1 MGALLVYSI
10 IVGVTLIPIY
20 LIVRLLM
27 SGLTC
32 WRFNRGLI
40 LFGYLIALAMPFVIG
55 WIHSID
61 FGDGAVLDIE
71 VGLPSV
77 MAVVADGEVDAVYPV
92 KWWCAGVMALYFTG
106 LLFFLLRELF
116 IWSRMHSV
124 ISRSSHVT
132 MPDGNVL
139 CIHSDESIA
148 PFSWYRYIVMSQ
160 KDYDE
165 GGTTVI
171 MHESMHIKARH
182 WLDLLLAEAV
192 ALLVWYNPA
201 GWLMRNELQAVH
213 EYEADNGVV
222 TGGANVRDYQLLL
235 IQKAVGS
242 RFPSIANSLDH
253 SNLSKR
259 IKMMLRKKSSPVQRW
274 RAIAAVPALAL
285 TAVVFFNPGV
295 AEALESLSTAKVTN
309 YVAIMQEEPA
319 LAAAAVAEPEQSPLA
334 LPSQS
339 GEGDDAYTA
348 VETMPRY
355 EGGEAALMKFIASN
369 LKWIPGGKNGRL
381 IMQFVVKKDGTVGD
395 VKVLRSLSP
404 EQDAEAERV
413 VRMLKFTPGMMQ
425 GKPVDV
431 WYTLPVSFRSKAD
444 AKPASPRTA
453 PAAGES
459 IAGDDAYTA
468 VETMP
473 RYEGG
478 EAALM
483 KFIASNLKWIPG
495 GKNGRL
501 IMQFV
506 VKKDGTVG
514 DVKVLRSL
522 SPEQDAEAERVV
534 RMLKFTPG
542 MMQGK
547 PVNVWYTLPVS
558 FRETKQSNSN
568 TNSNTAP
575 GTTTTTTTTTDG
587 VSTTEVSY
595 SPGN

>member
-319 LAAAAVAEPEQSPLA
+319 AAAVAEPEQSPLA

-514 DVKVLRSL
+514 DVKVLRPL

>member
-1 MGALLVYSI
+1 
-10 IVGVTLIPIY
+10 
-20 LIVRLLM
+20 
-27 SGLTC
+27 
-32 WRFNRGLI
+32 
-40 LFGYLIALAMPFVIG
+40 MPFVIG

-259 IKMMLRKKSSPVQRW
+259 IKMMLRKKSSPEQRW

-309 YVAIMQEEPA
+309 YVAIMQEEP
-319 LAAAAVAEPEQSPLA
+319 AAAAVAEPEQSPLA

-514 DVKVLRSL
+514 DVKVLRPL

>member
-77 MAVVADGEVDAVYPV
+77 MAVVADGEVDAVSPV

-116 IWSRMHSV
+116 IWNRMHSV

-309 YVAIMQEEPA
+309 YVAIMQEES
-319 LAAAAVAEPEQSPLA
+319 AAAAVAEPEQSPLA

>member
-259 IKMMLRKKSSPVQRW
+259 IKMMLRKKSSPEQRW

-309 YVAIMQEEPA
+309 YVAIMQEEP
-319 LAAAAVAEPEQSPLA
+319 AAAAVAEPEQSPLA

-395 VKVLRSLSP
+395 VKVLRPLSP

-514 DVKVLRSL
+514 DVKVLRPL

>member
-319 LAAAAVAEPEQSPLA
+319 AAAVAEPEQSPLA

>member
-319 LAAAAVAEPEQSPLA
+319 AAAVAEPEQSPLA

-478 EAALM
+478 GAALM

-514 DVKVLRSL
+514 DVKVLRPL

>member
-77 MAVVADGEVDAVYPV
+77 MAVVADGEVDAVSPV

-116 IWSRMHSV
+116 IWNRMHSV

-319 LAAAAVAEPEQSPLA
+319 AAAVAEPEQSPFA

-348 VETMPRY
+348 VETMP
-355 EGGEAALMKFIASN
+355 
-369 LKWIPGGKNGRL
+369 
-381 IMQFVVKKDGTVGD
+381 Q
-395 VKVLRSLSP
+395 
-404 EQDAEAERV
+404 
-413 VRMLKFTPGMMQ
+413 
-425 GKPVDV
+425 
-431 WYTLPVSFRSKAD
+431 
-444 AKPASPRTA
+444 
-453 PAAGES
+453 
-459 IAGDDAYTA
+459 
-468 VETMP
+468 
-473 RYEGG
+473 YEGG

>member
-259 IKMMLRKKSSPVQRW
+259 IKMMLRKKSSPEQRW

-309 YVAIMQEEPA
+309 YVAIMQEEP
-319 LAAAAVAEPEQSPLA
+319 AAAAVAEPEQSPLA

>member
-319 LAAAAVAEPEQSPLA
+319 AAAVAEPEQSPLA

-395 VKVLRSLSP
+395 VKVLRPLSP

-478 EAALM
+478 GAALM

-514 DVKVLRSL
+514 DVKVLRPL

>member
-319 LAAAAVAEPEQSPLA
+319 AAAVAEPEQSPLA

-514 DVKVLRSL
+514 DVKVLRPL

-542 MMQGK
+542 MLQGK

-587 VSTTEVSY
+587 MSTTEVSY

>member
-116 IWSRMHSV
+116 IWNRMHSV

-319 LAAAAVAEPEQSPLA
+319 AAAVAEPEQSPIA

-339 GEGDDAYTA
+339 GEGDDGVYRSAETMPQYEGGEAALMKFIASNLKWIPGGKNGRLIMQFVVKKDGTVGDVKVLRPLSPEQDAEAERVVRMLKFTPGMVDGKPVDVWYTLPVSFRSKADAKPASPKKAPAAGESISGDDAYTA

-395 VKVLRSLSP
+395 VKVLRP
-404 EQDAEAERV
+404 
-413 VRMLKFTPGMMQ
+413 
-425 GKPVDV
+425 
-431 WYTLPVSFRSKAD
+431 
-444 AKPASPRTA
+444 
-453 PAAGES
+453 
-459 IAGDDAYTA
+459 
-468 VETMP
+468 
-473 RYEGG
+473 
-478 EAALM
+478 
-483 KFIASNLKWIPG
+483 
-495 GKNGRL
+495 
-501 IMQFV
+501 
-506 VKKDGTVG
+506 
-514 DVKVLRSL
+514 L

>member
-319 LAAAAVAEPEQSPLA
+319 AAAVAEPEQSPLA

-355 EGGEAALMKFIASN
+355 EGGGAALMKFIASN

-478 EAALM
+478 GAALM

>member
-259 IKMMLRKKSSPVQRW
+259 IKMMLRKKSSPEQRW

-309 YVAIMQEEPA
+309 YVAIMQEEP
-319 LAAAAVAEPEQSPLA
+319 AAAAVAEPEQSPLA

-514 DVKVLRSL
+514 DVKVLRPL

>member
-319 LAAAAVAEPEQSPLA
+319 AAAVAEPEQSPLA

-395 VKVLRSLSP
+395 VKVLRPLSP

-478 EAALM
+478 GAALM
-483 KFIASNLKWIPG
+483 KFIASNCSEKGWHCRRCQG
-495 GKNGRL
+495 SASAFTRAGCRGRARSAHA
-501 IMQFV
+501 QVHSRHDAGQARKCV
-506 VKKDGTVG
+506 VHSSG
-514 DVKVLRSL
+514 
-522 SPEQDAEAERVV
+522 VV
-534 RMLKFTPG
+534 P
-542 MMQGK
+542 
-547 PVNVWYTLPVS
+547 
-558 FRETKQSNSN
+558 
-568 TNSNTAP
+568 
-575 GTTTTTTTTTDG
+575 
-587 VSTTEVSY
+587 
-595 SPGN
+595 

>member
-222 TGGANVRDYQLLL
+222 NGGANVRDYQLLL

-309 YVAIMQEEPA
+309 YVAIMQEEP
-319 LAAAAVAEPEQSPLA
+319 AAAAVAEPEQSPLA

>member
-319 LAAAAVAEPEQSPLA
+319 AAAVAEPEQSPLA

-587 VSTTEVSY
+587 MSTTEVSY

>member
-55 WIHSID
+55 CIHSID
-61 FGDGAVLDIE
+61 FSDGAVLDIE

-77 MAVVADGEVDAVYPV
+77 MAVVADGEVDAVSPV

-116 IWSRMHSV
+116 IWNRMHSV

-171 MHESMHIKARH
+171 MHESMHITARH

-309 YVAIMQEEPA
+309 YVAIMQEES
-319 LAAAAVAEPEQSPLA
+319 AAAAVAEPEQSPLA

-413 VRMLKFTPGMMQ
+413 VRMLKFTPGIMQ

-453 PAAGES
+453 PAARES

-514 DVKVLRSL
+514 DVKVLRPL

>member
-1 MGALLVYSI
+1 
-10 IVGVTLIPIY
+10 
-20 LIVRLLM
+20 
-27 SGLTC
+27 
-32 WRFNRGLI
+32 
-40 LFGYLIALAMPFVIG
+40 MPFVIG

-319 LAAAAVAEPEQSPLA
+319 AAAVAEPEQSPLA

-514 DVKVLRSL
+514 DVKVLRPLSL
-522 SPEQDAEAERVV
+522 EQDAEAERVV

>member
-116 IWSRMHSV
+116 IWNRMHSV

-319 LAAAAVAEPEQSPLA
+319 AAAVAEPEQSPLA

-483 KFIASNLKWIPG
+483 KFIAPNLKWIPG

>member
-319 LAAAAVAEPEQSPLA
+319 AAAVAEPEQSPLA

-355 EGGEAALMKFIASN
+355 EGGGAALMKFIASN

-395 VKVLRSLSP
+395 VKVLRPLSP

-478 EAALM
+478 GAALM

-514 DVKVLRSL
+514 DVKVLRPL

>member
-1 MGALLVYSI
+1 
-10 IVGVTLIPIY
+10 
-20 LIVRLLM
+20 
-27 SGLTC
+27 
-32 WRFNRGLI
+32 
-40 LFGYLIALAMPFVIG
+40 
-55 WIHSID
+55 
-61 FGDGAVLDIE
+61 
-71 VGLPSV
+71 
-77 MAVVADGEVDAVYPV
+77 
-92 KWWCAGVMALYFTG
+92 
-106 LLFFLLRELF
+106 
-116 IWSRMHSV
+116 
-124 ISRSSHVT
+124 
-132 MPDGNVL
+132 
-139 CIHSDESIA
+139 
-148 PFSWYRYIVMSQ
+148 
-160 KDYDE
+160 
-165 GGTTVI
+165 
-171 MHESMHIKARH
+171 
-182 WLDLLLAEAV
+182 
-192 ALLVWYNPA
+192 
-201 GWLMRNELQAVH
+201 MRNELQAVH

-319 LAAAAVAEPEQSPLA
+319 AAAVAEPEQSPIA

-339 GEGDDAYTA
+339 GEGDDGVYRSA
-348 VETMPRY
+348 ETMPQY

-381 IMQFVVKKDGTVGD
+381 IVQFVVKKDGTVGD
-395 VKVLRSLSP
+395 VK
-404 EQDAEAERV
+404 
-413 VRMLKFTPGMMQ
+413 
-425 GKPVDV
+425 
-431 WYTLPVSFRSKAD
+431 
-444 AKPASPRTA
+444 
-453 PAAGES
+453 
-459 IAGDDAYTA
+459 A
-468 VETMP
+468 V
-473 RYEGG
+473 
-478 EAALM
+478 
-483 KFIASNLKWIPG
+483 
-495 GKNGRL
+495 
-501 IMQFV
+501 
-506 VKKDGTVG
+506 
-514 DVKVLRSL
+514 RSL

>member
-61 FGDGAVLDIE
+61 FSDGAVLDIE

-116 IWSRMHSV
+116 IWNRMHSV

-259 IKMMLRKKSSPVQRW
+259 IKMMLRKKVLPCSV
-274 RAIAAVPALAL
+274 
-285 TAVVFFNPGV
+285 G
-295 AEALESLSTAKVTN
+295 
-309 YVAIMQEEPA
+309 EP
-319 LAAAAVAEPEQSPLA
+319 
-334 LPSQS
+334 
-339 GEGDDAYTA
+339 
-348 VETMPRY
+348 
-355 EGGEAALMKFIASN
+355 
-369 LKWIPGGKNGRL
+369 
-381 IMQFVVKKDGTVGD
+381 
-395 VKVLRSLSP
+395 
-404 EQDAEAERV
+404 
-413 VRMLKFTPGMMQ
+413 
-425 GKPVDV
+425 
-431 WYTLPVSFRSKAD
+431 
-444 AKPASPRTA
+444 
-453 PAAGES
+453 
-459 IAGDDAYTA
+459 
-468 VETMP
+468 
-473 RYEGG
+473 
-478 EAALM
+478 
-483 KFIASNLKWIPG
+483 
-495 GKNGRL
+495 
-501 IMQFV
+501 
-506 VKKDGTVG
+506 
-514 DVKVLRSL
+514 
-522 SPEQDAEAERVV
+522 
-534 RMLKFTPG
+534 
-542 MMQGK
+542 
-547 PVNVWYTLPVS
+547 
-558 FRETKQSNSN
+558 
-568 TNSNTAP
+568 
-575 GTTTTTTTTTDG
+575 
-587 VSTTEVSY
+587 
-595 SPGN
+595 

>member
-1 MGALLVYSI
+1 
-10 IVGVTLIPIY
+10 
-20 LIVRLLM
+20 
-27 SGLTC
+27 
-32 WRFNRGLI
+32 
-40 LFGYLIALAMPFVIG
+40 MPFVIG

-319 LAAAAVAEPEQSPLA
+319 AAAVAEPEQSPLA

-478 EAALM
+478 GAALM

-514 DVKVLRSL
+514 DVKVLRPL

>member
-319 LAAAAVAEPEQSPLA
+319 AAAVAEPEQSPLA

-395 VKVLRSLSP
+395 VKVLRPLSP

-478 EAALM
+478 GAALM
-483 KFIASNLKWIPG
+483 KCIASNLKWIPG

>member
-1 MGALLVYSI
+1 
-10 IVGVTLIPIY
+10 
-20 LIVRLLM
+20 
-27 SGLTC
+27 
-32 WRFNRGLI
+32 
-40 LFGYLIALAMPFVIG
+40 
-55 WIHSID
+55 
-61 FGDGAVLDIE
+61 
-71 VGLPSV
+71 
-77 MAVVADGEVDAVYPV
+77 
-92 KWWCAGVMALYFTG
+92 
-106 LLFFLLRELF
+106 
-116 IWSRMHSV
+116 
-124 ISRSSHVT
+124 
-132 MPDGNVL
+132 
-139 CIHSDESIA
+139 
-148 PFSWYRYIVMSQ
+148 
-160 KDYDE
+160 
-165 GGTTVI
+165 
-171 MHESMHIKARH
+171 
-182 WLDLLLAEAV
+182 
-192 ALLVWYNPA
+192 
-201 GWLMRNELQAVH
+201 
-213 EYEADNGVV
+213 
-222 TGGANVRDYQLLL
+222 
-235 IQKAVGS
+235 
-242 RFPSIANSLDH
+242 
-253 SNLSKR
+253 
-259 IKMMLRKKSSPVQRW
+259 
-274 RAIAAVPALAL
+274 
-285 TAVVFFNPGV
+285 
-295 AEALESLSTAKVTN
+295 
-309 YVAIMQEEPA
+309 
-319 LAAAAVAEPEQSPLA
+319 
-334 LPSQS
+334 
-339 GEGDDAYTA
+339 
-348 VETMPRY
+348 
-355 EGGEAALMKFIASN
+355 
-369 LKWIPGGKNGRL
+369 
-381 IMQFVVKKDGTVGD
+381 
-395 VKVLRSLSP
+395 
-404 EQDAEAERV
+404 
-413 VRMLKFTPGMMQ
+413 MLKFTPGMMQ

-478 EAALM
+478 GAALM

>member
-319 LAAAAVAEPEQSPLA
+319 AAAVAEPEQSPLA

-395 VKVLRSLSP
+395 VKVLRPLSP

-514 DVKVLRSL
+514 DVKVLRPL